1 MTFGLSSPQTGKGM
15 HMPRRLSF
23 AGLFALSACAMPIVM
38 PLPLPMPAPAPMM
51 DVPQSA
57 KERFVNSVA
66 ANGCALTSA
75 NTDMIMAEAVLSRED
90 LARVMTELRAEG
102 RGEIDG
108 QSFRVTS
115 GLCA

>member
-1 MTFGLSSPQTGKGM
+1 
-15 HMPRRLSF
+15 MPRRLSF
-23 AGLFALSACAMPIVM
+23 ASLFALSACAMPIVM
-38 PLPLPMPAPAPMM
+38 PMPLPTPAPAPMM
-51 DVPQSA
+51 DVPQTA
-57 KERFVNSVA
+57 KERFVTSVT

-75 NTDMIMAEAVLSRED
+75 NTDTIMAEAVLSRED

-115 GLCA
+115 GVCAS

>member
-1 MTFGLSSPQTGKGM
+1 
-15 HMPRRLSF
+15 MPRRLSF
-23 AGLFALSACAMPIVM
+23 AGLFALSACTVPIVM
-38 PLPLPMPAPAPMM
+38 PMTLPTPMPEPMM

-57 KERFVNSVA
+57 KERFVTSVA

-75 NTDMIMAEAVLSRED
+75 NTDQIMAEAVLSRED
-90 LARVMTELRAEG
+90 LARVMTELRADG

-115 GLCA
+115 GVCAS